1 MGEGEGEDNEEGG
14 GCGAKGGFGG
24 YTDKEENRDYNNN
37 ASSREETEV
46 EKRMRERMV
55 G

>member
-1 MGEGEGEDNEEGG
+1 MRWEKSLDRTMNKG
-14 GCGAKGGFGG
+14 GCGEGGVGG
-24 YTDKEENRDYNNN
+24 YTDEEENREYNNN